1 MKLINFKILPFMLSG
16 FALLALNGCDGTT
29 GTSSDSGI
37 MYGDNV
43 AQDNVAPI
51 ITENPSIASASILDG
66 NISLTVNEDVT
77 AGVYVNG
84 SLIDTTSDLVQDIS
98 GVLTVNVQDTLI
110 NVSEGQIIVKDAAGN
125 EAVSTT
131 TVGLGTSGNDIITGD
146 SNPNLIFGF
155 DGNDTLRASGGIDS
169 LAGGD
174 GNDYFDYDEGRAD
187 ISLAADT
194 LVDGGNGADEL
205 YVWNGAGALILSDTD
220 FANVRN
226 MEMLTL
232 AAIGGSTVT
241 LGENTDAA
249 FSTGIV
255 IKHAHSSALIV
266 NGEISTVDITVT
278 GSPSTDILSGGDG
291 DDTFKTTIALL
302 SADIIDGGAHIGGDT
317 IKFTDTGT
325 INDGTLGNTISN
337 VEKIQLANGTNTVA
351 ISANGP
357 LKDYTIIGGSGT
369 DTFSLGDPNSIYS
382 ALYLDGG
389 TGAAIDTLN
398 VWNGGGSVLLVDS
411 DFTNMSNMEAL
422 VLGAAGANTSVTIGA
437 EASGAFAN
445 GITITQDIFTSDNAV
460 LTVNG
465 TGVTVAI
472 DATGG
477 DLADT
482 LIGGTRADI
491 LAGGAGADTL
501 TGGAGPDRM
510 DVGVDNAIDTINLS
524 TLSNSV
530 VSTGNSLTIG
540 NISIGNTI
548 TYANGIDIIDNFD
561 AANGDIIDVSTVF
574 GPMGILNTQYGTSWA
589 FILGANYYLSGAFNE
604 ATRVFTV
611 MANGA
616 GPDTLLIQGE
626 GGTFFTNDSSVILL
640 GVNSNDL
647 TAANFK

>member
-1 MKLINFKILPFMLSG
+1 MKLTNFKILPFMLSG

-37 MYGDNV
+37 MYGEN
-43 AQDNVAPI
+43 AAPDNVAPI
-51 ITENPSIASASILDG
+51 ITENPSIASAGTLDG

-84 SLIDTTSDLVQDIS
+84 TLIDTTSDLVQDVS
-98 GVLTVNVQDTLI
+98 GFLTVYVQNTFID
-110 NVSEGQIIVKDAAGN
+110 VSEGQIIVKDAAGN

-131 TVGLGTSGNDIITGD
+131 TVGLGTSGNDTITGD

-205 YVWNGAGALILSDTD
+205 YVWNGAGALTLVDAD

-302 SADIIDGGAHIGGDT
+302 SADIIDGGAHINGDT
-317 IKFTDTGT
+317 IKFTDIGT
-325 INDGTLGNTISN
+325 INDGTLGNNISN
-337 VEKIQLANGTNTVA
+337 VENIRLANGTNTIA
-351 ISANGP
+351 ISASGP
-357 LKDYTIIGGSGT
+357 LKDYKIIGGSGA

-422 VLGAAGANTSVTIGA
+422 VLGAAGANTSVTIGTQ
-437 EASGAFAN
+437 ASEAFAN

-465 TGVTVAI
+465 AGATVAI

-482 LIGGTRADI
+482 LTGGTRADI

-510 DVGVDNAIDTINLS
+510 DVGVDNVIDTVNLS
-524 TLSNSV
+524 NLSNSV
-530 VSTGNSLTIG
+530 VSTGNTIVG
-540 NISIGNTI
+540 NVSIGEI
-548 TYANGIDIIDNFD
+548 IYYVNGIDVIDNFD
-561 AANGDIIDVSTVF
+561 AVNGDLMDVSGVD
-574 GPMGILNTQYGTSWA
+574 GPHAALDTQYGTSWA
-589 FILGANYYLSGAFNE
+589 FLSGSNYYLSGDFDE
-604 ATRVFTV
+604 AAGAFTV
-611 MANGA
+611 TANGA

-626 GGTFFTNDSSVILL
+626 GGTFNSNDSSVILL

-647 TAANFK
+647 SGANFK